1 VQAGA
6 GGGRFHVRWPLLV
19 LAVLVVALLGAALAD
34 RLTGDTGSLAPV
46 GTSEDTRAAAQGG
59 MIWRA
64 QSGAAAPD
72 AQTTTAKDA

>member
-1 VQAGA
+1 
-6 GGGRFHVRWPLLV
+6 V

-34 RLTGDTGSLAPV
+34 RLTSDTGSLSPV
-46 GTSEDTRAAAQGG
+46 GTSEYTRAAAQGG